1 MRSTAQSKPLILLTG
16 QPGVGKSTA
25 IKKVVS
31 LLGDQAG
38 GFYTREVRGDGKR
51 TGFKIV
57 TVDGHSDYLATK
69 DPTITFS
76 REAPFKGYRVNLG
89 AIDTLAVPS
98 LHQALEKGQAIV
110 IDEIGPMEFFSERFC
125 QIVLEILDS
134 EATGVGTIVQRPH
147 LFADQVKAH
156 HRVEVRQ
163 VTIDNR
169 DQIAAQIYTE
179 LAEYLS
185 NDQF

>member
-1 MRSTAQSKPLILLTG
+1 MHSTVQSKPLILLTG

-25 IKKVVS
+25 IKQVIS
-31 LLGDQAG
+31 LLRDQAG
-38 GFYTREVRGDGKR
+38 GFYTHEVRVGDKR

-69 DPTITFS
+69 DPTITFA
-76 REAPFKGYRVNLG
+76 RETPFKGYRVNLE
-89 AIDTLAVPS
+89 AIDTIAVPS
-98 LHQALEKGQAIV
+98 LYRALEQGQAIV

-125 QIVLEILDS
+125 QTVLEILDS
-134 EATGVGTIVQRPH
+134 EAVGVGTIVQRPNA
-147 LFADQVKAH
+147 FADQIKAH
-156 HRVEVRQ
+156 HRVEVIQ

-169 DQIAAQIYTE
+169 DRIAAQIYTE

>member
-1 MRSTAQSKPLILLTG
+1 MHSTEQSKPLILLTG

-38 GFYTREVRGDGKR
+38 GFYTQEVRAGGKR

-57 TVDGHSDYLATK
+57 TVAGHSDYLATK
-69 DPTITFS
+69 DPAVTFA
-76 REAPFKGYRVNLG
+76 RDVPFRGYRINLE
-89 AIDTLAVPS
+89 AIDTIAVPS
-98 LHQALEKGQAIV
+98 LYRALKQGQVIV
-110 IDEIGPMEFFSERFC
+110 IDEIGPMEFLSERFC
-125 QIVLEILDS
+125 RVVLEILDS
-134 EATGVGTIVQRPH
+134 EAIGAGTIIQRPNA
-147 LFADQVKAH
+147 FADQVKAH

-163 VTIDNR
+163 VTMDNR
-169 DQIAAQIYTE
+169 DRIAGYLYTE
-179 LAEYLS
+179 LVRHLS